1 MFHFLEIKYYES
13 ICLFY
18 VCPIS
23 DDWMQYNS
31 KGYYYK
37 KDKIVVIE
45 HRHHKVPKRAIILVG
60 SRIKK
65 RPVRSIVIYYNSVPY
80 LYANGV
86 YYKFVNHEYEVIK
99 PQIGITVP
107 TLPKVGLK
115 KIRMKDEMLYSYNNV
130 LYKKI
135 ITSKGVRFKVQGF
148 VNQ

>member
-1 MFHFLEIKYYES
+1 MKVFVYFMCAQFLMTGCSTTVKAITT
-13 ICLFY
+13 
-18 VCPIS
+18 
-23 DDWMQYNS
+23 
-31 KGYYYK
+31 K